1 MTISGTYTP
10 DAYTGNGSTTEFP
23 VTFVFFG
30 TSTDAE
36 IEVVQRTI
44 ATGAEA
50 TLANGTDYTVSGG
63 NGSTG
68 TVTATTA
75 PASTVQ
81 LIIRRTTTET
91 QETDYVENDPFPAE
105 SHEDALDRLTLI
117 AQEASEA
124 DSRTLQFPV
133 SYTGGASNLFPEPIA
148 STVIQWNAAANA
160 LEGGPTTTEISN
172 AESNATAAAAS
183 ADAAAASETAA
194 GVSETNAAASYDAF
208 DDRYLGSKASDPTLD
223 NDGDALIDGA
233 LYWNT
238 TDNNMYV
245 YDLGGTAWVTVSN
258 NATSVAAAASASDA
272 STSETN
278 AANSA
283 SAASTSASNA
293 STSET
298 NAEAAKD
305 AAVVAQAAAEAALDE
320 FTDTYLGAKAS
331 DPTVDNDGNPLTTGD
346 QYFNT
351 SDNVLKIWNGSSWQ
365 AAALS
370 ADDLVSKTSGT
381 GSAILPAGSTAQ
393 RDGSPLNGYLRYN
406 SDDNQIEG
414 YISGAWGQIG
424 GGAGYFKGENGTVG
438 SSAGDIFRINEA
450 ELNTNVT
457 IDAAENASATGPL
470 SVASGVT
477 LTVSGTLVII

>member
-1 MTISGTYTP
+1 MP
-10 DAYTGNGSTTEFP
+10 R
-23 VTFVFFG
+23 
-30 TSTDAE
+30 
-36 IEVVQRTI
+36 Q
-44 ATGAEA
+44 
-50 TLANGTDYTVSGG
+50 
-63 NGSTG
+63 
-68 TVTATTA
+68 
-75 PASTVQ
+75 Q
-81 LIIRRTTTET
+81 
-91 QETDYVENDPFPAE
+91 Q
-105 SHEDALDRLTLI
+105 
-117 AQEASEA
+117 Q
-124 DSRTLQFPV
+124 
-133 SYTGGASNLFPEPIA
+133 
-148 STVIQWNAAANA
+148 
-160 LEGGPTTTEISN
+160 
-172 AESNATAAAAS
+172 
-183 ADAAAASETAA
+183 
-194 GVSETNAAASYDAF
+194 TNAAASYDAF

-258 NATSVAAAASASDA
+258 NATSVAAAASASAA

-278 AANSA
+278 AASSA

-298 NAEAAKD
+298 NAEAAKV

-320 FTDTYLGAKAS
+320 FTDTYLGAKAT

-351 SDNVLKIWNGSSWQ
+351 GSNVLKIWNGSSWQ

-370 ADDLVSKTSGT
+370 ADDFVSKTSGT
-381 GSAILPAGSTAQ
+381 GSAGIPVGTTGQ
-393 RDGSPLNGYLRYN
+393 RDGSPATGYFRYN
-406 SDDNQIEG
+406 STENQFEG
-414 YISGAWGQIG
+414 YDGSAWGQIG

-470 SVASGVT
+470 GVASGVT